1 MVCPQ
6 CTVPIQG
13 KSLTRNS
20 SYSTMVQCI
29 VKIRKLID
37 GTPNSTQS
45 NNNHNHNHNLDDR
58 NENAE
63 VLISVLDGL
72 INEDENKSIEHN
84 ENEIKISENQK
95 VVKKVKTESNTL
107 KDLDFKNKKIKQKQI
122 SSSSS
127 MKKEIVNNKKSPKR
141 IGLLLTGLSEDQKA
155 TIQSNLQKISK
166 MANNVPVKIVK
177 DFLIGHVTHI
187 ICACAPRA
195 HCPRTLK
202 YLLGIA
208 GKAWIV
214 SFDWILE
221 SLEGKSETLAEEENF
236 IVTGDEAVQCDTNAC
251 EKSRADPGRLFDN
264 QTFYLAGLFNA
275 PGPSKSD
282 LTNLIQL
289 AGGEI
294 SKRPD
299 LANFLVSNNS
309 NGPKDGEKPYTWLF
323 DSISFYEIK

>member
-13 KSLTRNS
+13 KSLTKNS

-37 GTPNSTQS
+37 GTPKSTQS
-45 NNNHNHNHNLDDR
+45 NDNNNHNNDHNLDDR
-58 NENAE
+58 KENAE

-72 INEDENKSIEHN
+72 INEDENY
-84 ENEIKISENQK
+84 ENEIKISEKQK
-95 VVKKVKTESNTL
+95 VVKKVKTESDTL
-107 KDLDFKNKKIKQKQI
+107 KDLDFKTKKIKQ
-122 SSSSS
+122 STSSS
-127 MKKEIVNNKKSPKR
+127 MKKEIAHNKKSPKR

-155 TIQSNLQKISK
+155 TIQSNLQKLSK

-177 DFLIGHVTHI
+177 DFLNDHVTHI

-221 SLEGKSETLAEEENF
+221 SLEKENGTLAREENF

-251 EKSRADPGRLFDN
+251 AKSRADPGRLFDN

-282 LTNLIQL
+282 LANLIQL

-299 LANFLVSNNS
+299 LANFVVSNNS
-309 NGPKDGEKPYTWLF
+309 NGPKDGERPYTWLF